1 MSKNTNH
8 YNWQNWVSQTN
19 IKNKKKKVLNEMY
32 QHWVDAIMPD
42 IIKASKQK
50 NTNFRYFFGNEGN
63 RIVIPFSSAKTTQLA
78 NLLKLCEQLVWR
90 RYNEEK
96 GRYIEKIKQTYKI
109 ITTHLPEDLSKV
121 PEVLT
126 VQNPVWGLELVVPTI
141 RESNFTV
148 QQKTVKQKVAIA
160 GGGTTEQ
167 DVTIYEPILV
177 INAYVPFS
185 VKTPTDVV
193 DTIYDETGKK
203 GRPKTE
209 KLTVGQILQSSNEK
223 ELFDWWQQNQ
233 ASFSQDQESI
243 SQAMELK
250 GEIDSFSVEKTKE
263 LMNSSLT
270 NNSDLSII
278 ISRSPIDVL
287 RMSDFSSMR
296 SCHSQP
302 EQYGGG
308 SYFYC
313 ALAESRNQGA
323 IAYLVN
329 TEDLKKV
336 NLNDVEIFADP
347 QRNIKGIVP
356 ISRNRLRRIVDRN
369 TSVDLMAVESRTYGA
384 KKIGFVDSINKWVSQ
399 KFSKLIMNDPSST
412 AEEGRYYIPDGDGLA
427 LVGGSYTDSGL
438 RGLADNLTSNFRNA
452 ADILL
457 EQGEEESNITYL
469 KDTLIEEFDSE
480 VSHNEINYEGDEDE
494 SEIEDPCESEPVQE
508 AEEQYNQRASYST
521 LSLETDCEGRVLNN
535 VRSLI
540 KIDVEISNVG
550 NSKEIKID
558 TDKVKEINRYEN
570 VRRELEDKIGLVFK
584 ELVKGNYAFN
594 ACEIEATMNL
604 TSYSTGT
611 TIHCAIQLFSDHMTL
626 EEAKMYA
633 TGVRRGLESNIS
645 YRDEIELP
653 IMNLLQEVGVI
664 KPNVNETEEMQ
675 NVIQKFAEHLPE
687 TGNHFAW
694 DESSSTEDRGE
705 IEDSF
710 ILVADPKRVSFRRN
724 YPIVGKI
731 PTPTKEV
738 SGTKVVDRKML
749 NQIIEKIQ
757 TSYQLGDLIR
767 QEIVKKYGSKDYPPI
782 EQQELFK
789 NLAYQPTR
797 DYVADY
803 VPTVSE
809 IRTTFMIIS
818 EDLDLIGD
826 ALGAELAAED
836 FINVRLYFSVPINGL
851 YDTEQQILNTLSFI
865 EKAGSQK
872 EYEEIIKIC
881 SEVFR
886 KAFNSVRFPKASS
899 DWMKKHNEEE
909 QEIIASTEKAART
922 PNTSTIRAP
931 SSSINLPL
939 QGSLFS
945 GIPLGKDEYLPEN
958 KTKKLVINE
967 RFKRLLRNIKK

>member
-1 MSKNTNH
+1 MSKNSNH
-8 YNWQNWVSQTN
+8 YNWQNWISQTKN
-19 IKNKKKKVLNEMY
+19 NNKKKKVLNEMY
-32 QHWVDAIMPD
+32 QHWIDAVMPD
-42 IIKASKQK
+42 IIKASKQQ

-63 RIVIPFSSAKTTQLA
+63 RIVIPFSSSKTTQLA

-90 RYNEEK
+90 RYNDE
-96 GRYIEKIKQTYKI
+96 RDNYIEKVKQTYKI
-109 ITTHLPEDLSKV
+109 STAHLPEDLDKI
-121 PEVLT
+121 PENLKQT
-126 VQNPVWGLELVVPTI
+126 HPAWGVELVVPTI
-141 RESNFTV
+141 KESNFTV
-148 QQKTVKQKVAIA
+148 QQKIVKQKVAIA

-167 DVTIYEPILV
+167 DVTIYEPILT
-177 INAYVPFS
+177 IIGYVPFS
-185 VKTPTDVV
+185 VKTPSNVV

-203 GRPKTE
+203 GKPKTE

-263 LMNSSLT
+263 LMNNSLT

-313 ALAESRNQGA
+313 ALAEARNQGA

-329 TEDLKKV
+329 TEDLKKI
-336 NLNDVEIFADP
+336 NLNDVEIFEDS
-347 QRNIKGIVP
+347 QRNVKGIVP
-356 ISRNRLRRIVDRN
+356 ISRNRLRRVVDRS
-369 TSVDLMAVESRTYGA
+369 TSVDLMAVESRTYGT
-384 KKIGFVDSINKWVSQ
+384 KKIGFVDSINKWVSE

-412 AEEGRYYIPDGDGLA
+412 AEEGRYYIPAGDSLA

-438 RGLADNLTSNFRNA
+438 SGLANNLVDNLKNA
-452 ADILL
+452 AEILL
-457 EQGEEESNITYL
+457 QQGEEENDVTYL
-469 KDTLIEEFDSE
+469 KDTQIEEFDYD
-480 VSHNEINYEGDEDE
+480 VSSSEINYEGDEDDR
-494 SEIEDPCESEPVQE
+494 EIENPCESEPFQE
-508 AEEQYNQRASYST
+508 AEEEYNNRASYSN
-521 LSLETDCEGRVLNN
+521 LNLEFDCEGRVLIN

-540 KIDVEISNVG
+540 TINVEISNVG
-550 NSKEIKID
+550 NPKGIKFNS
-558 TDKVKEINRYEN
+558 DKVEEVKRNQN
-570 VRRELEDKIGLVFK
+570 VRKELEDKIELVFK
-584 ELVKGNYAFN
+584 DIVKGRYAFN
-594 ACEIEATMNL
+594 ACEIEAAMNL
-604 TSYSTGT
+604 TVYSTGT
-611 TIHCAIQLFSDHMTL
+611 SLNCAIQLFSDHMTL

-633 TGVRRGLESNIS
+633 VGVRRDLDNNIS
-645 YRDEIELP
+645 YSDEIETP
-653 IMNLLQEVGVI
+653 IINLLQEVGVI
-664 KPNVNETEEMQ
+664 KPNVNETKEIQ
-675 NVIQKFAEHLPE
+675 NVIQKFAEQLPAI
-687 TGNHFAW
+687 GNHFAW
-694 DESSSTEDRGE
+694 DESGSTEDRGE
-705 IEDSF
+705 VEDAF
-710 ILVADPKRVSFRRN
+710 ILVADPKRVSFSSN

-731 PTPTKEV
+731 PTPIKEV
-738 SGTKVVDRKML
+738 SGIKVVDRELL
-749 NQIIEKIQ
+749 NQIINKIQ
-757 TSYQLGDLIR
+757 TSYQIGDLIR
-767 QEIVKKYGSKDYPPI
+767 QEIYKKYGSKDYPPK

-803 VPTVSE
+803 APTVNE
-809 IRTTFMIIS
+809 IKATFMIIS
-818 EDLDLIGD
+818 EDLDL
-826 ALGAELAAED
+826 AVETKNAELAAED
-836 FINVRLYFSVPINGL
+836 FINVRLYFSVGINGS

-872 EYEEIIKIC
+872 EYEEIIKIS

-886 KAFNSVRFPKASS
+886 KFFSSVRFPNPSL

-922 PNTSTIRAP
+922 PNTSTIRA
-931 SSSINLPL
+931 SSNNL
-939 QGSLFS
+939 QGSLFT
-945 GIPLGKDEYLPEN
+945 GIPLDKDQYLPEN

-967 RFKRLLRNIKK
+967 RFKRLLRNKKK